1 MAPEATVQNGTSA
14 NPDQLAIIKHTEGPL
29 LVIAGP
35 GSGKTFTLVERV
47 IHLVTEKSVK
57 PENLFVATFTEKAA
71 KELMTRISNRLL
83 EKGIKFNINEMYLG
97 TIHSICLRILEENR
111 EFTRLK
117 RNYTLMDQFDQQ
129 YFIYQHMREYD
140 ALTEIDWIPGLR
152 QPQSRWKRS
161 QNLIRWINKIS
172 EEAIDPGRLKKDPN
186 QGVRAVAAAYD
197 LYQRQL
203 EEENALD
210 FSTIQLET
218 LHLLEN
224 HPAVLE
230 KLSQTIHYIMI
241 DEYQDTNTV
250 QEAIILKLAGAQK
263 NVCVVGDDDQGLYRF
278 RGATIRNILEFP
290 ANFPPGVCATKKLV
304 TNYRSHPDIINF
316 YNEWMNRLIWS
327 DGKKNFRYSKTIE
340 PCKAKFPK
348 IASAFRVSGQ
358 AGQDNWHDEV
368 LAFLQHLKAN
378 LLTDWNQVAFLFRS
392 VRGEKAVDLA
402 AFLEKSGIPVYSPRS
417 NVFFERTEVRLM
429 IGALLFL
436 FPQYGKLR
444 QWEDGAHL
452 EIWEYFDACLLLF
465 ANQLRKPENKDLA
478 QWCKL
483 RAKEH
488 LSLTQNA
495 DYGFSGLFYQLLQ
508 FDLFASYLQEQDY
521 RIIIDERPARNLA
534 NFSQLL
540 VKFEYLHHVT
550 VLSSRYLEK
559 NIIDLFNQFFRYLK
573 EGGMNEYE
581 DEAEYAPRG
590 CVSFLTIHQSKGLEF
605 PVVIVGSLENTPRKQ
620 YDELDVILQGKYYRK
635 PPFEPIERT
644 KEFDFWR
651 LYYTAFS
658 RAQNFLVLTCQEKV
672 SAGQHQRKVPSAYF
686 EQLYRALP
694 TWRSIKLD
702 RDVVTLAQ
710 IKDVNLKQ
718 EYSFTSHIILYETC
732 ARQYRFYK
740 DLAFSPVRQ
749 GPILFGTLVHQTI
762 EDIHKAVLREETSK
776 INPQQIEEWFHSN
789 YQNLS
794 KKERVYL
801 SEPVRNTALDQVL
814 RYAER
819 NRGEWP
825 NIREAEVQV
834 ALVKDRYIL
843 TGTIDLI
850 KGTAD
855 TVEIIDFKSEHKPDL
870 VNERTKIDR
879 YKRQLEIYAHVV
891 EERLGLNVSKM
902 HLYYTAEK
910 DSNPMLTFNKDDQK
924 ICETIAVV
932 DQTVERIEKKDF
944 ALRHVTGKQCEDCD
958 IRHFCKAH

>member
-1 MAPEATVQNGTSA
+1 M
-14 NPDQLAIIKHTEGPL
+14 
-29 LVIAGP
+29 
-35 GSGKTFTLVERV
+35 
-47 IHLVTEKSVK
+47 
-57 PENLFVATFTEKAA
+57 FVATFTEKAA

-97 TIHSICLRILEENR
+97 TIHSICLRILEDYR
-111 EFTRLK
+111 EYTRLK

-129 YFIYQHMREYD
+129 YFIYQHMSEYN
-140 ALTEIDWIPGLR
+140 ALPDLEHIPGIK
-152 QPQSRWKRS
+152 QPQSRWDRS

-172 EEAIDPGRLKKDPN
+172 EEAIDPARLKKDSAPSIK
-186 QGVRAVAAAYD
+186 AVAAAYE

-203 EEENALD
+203 AEENALD

-218 LHLLEN
+218 LHLLES
-224 HPAVLE
+224 HPAALQ
-230 KLSQTIHYIMI
+230 KLSQTIQYIMI

-250 QEAIILKLAGAQK
+250 QEAIILKLAGSQG

-290 ANFPPGVCATKKLV
+290 ANFAPGVCATKKLV
-304 TNYRSHPDIINF
+304 TNYRSHPDIINY
-316 YNEWMNRLIWS
+316 YNNWMSLLPWT
-327 DGKKNFRYSKTIE
+327 DGTKNFRYAKTIK
-340 PCKAKFPK
+340 PSDAVFPK
-348 IASAFRVSGQ
+348 TQSVFRVSGQ
-358 AGQDNWHDEV
+358 VGQDNWHEEV
-368 LAFLQHLKAN
+368 LAFLQHLKTN

-392 VRGEKAVDLA
+392 VRGEKAVELA
-402 AFLEKSGIPVYSPRS
+402 TFLETKGIPVYSPRS
-417 NVFFERTEVRLM
+417 NVFFERDEVRLM

-444 QWEDGAHL
+444 QWDASINL
-452 EIWEYFDACLLLF
+452 EIWNYYDDCLRLF
-465 ANQLRKPENKDLA
+465 ADQLRKPANKELFL
-478 QWCKL
+478 WCRQ
-483 RAKEH
+483 RATAH
-488 LSLTQNA
+488 LKLTQNT
-495 DYGFSGLFYQLLQ
+495 DYGFSGLFYQLLR
-508 FDLFASYLQEQDY
+508 FDLFARYLEEQDCQT
-521 RIIIDERPARNLA
+521 IIDERPVRNLA

-540 VKFEYLHHVT
+540 VKFEYLHHIS
-550 VLSSRYLEK
+550 VLSSRYLDK
-559 NIIDLFNQFFRYLK
+559 NITDLFNQFFRYLK
-573 EGGMNEYE
+573 DGGMNEYE

-605 PVVIVGSLENTPRKQ
+605 PVVMVGSLEKTPRKQ
-620 YDELDVILQGKYYRK
+620 YDDLDEILQTKYYRK

-672 SAGQHQRKVPSAYF
+672 AAGRGQRNVPSKCF
-686 EQLYRALP
+686 EQIYRPLP
-694 TWRSIKLD
+694 AWRSLKLT
-702 RDVVTLAQ
+702 RGAVTLAH

-740 DLAFSPVRQ
+740 ELAFSPVRQ

-762 EDIHKAVLREETSK
+762 EDIHKAVLREETEKVNS
-776 INPQQIEEWFHSN
+776 QQIEDWFHSN

-801 SEPVRNTALDQVL
+801 SEPVRNVALDHVL

-819 NRGEWP
+819 NSGEWP

-843 TGTIDLI
+843 SGTIDLI
-850 KGTAD
+850 KGAAD
-855 TVEIIDFKSEHKPDL
+855 TVEIIDFKSERKPDL
-870 VNERTKIDR
+870 VSEKTKIDR

-891 EERLGLNVSKM
+891 EERMGLNVSKM
-902 HLYYTAEK
+902 HLYYTGEK
-910 DSNPMLTFNKDDQK
+910 DSNPVLTFSKDAQT
-924 ICETIAVV
+924 IGETIKVI
-932 DQTVERIEKKDF
+932 DQTVERIEQKDF
-944 ALRHVTGKQCEDCD
+944 SVRHETGKQCEDCD
-958 IRHFCKAH
+958 IRHYCKVN